1 MHRKQP
7 QPKQLAVAVF
17 AALVSMSALPALAQ
31 DAAPAQQQEAKT
43 LDTLV
48 VTAQKREEQLQDV
61 PIVVTALSQE
71 ALQDAGVRD
80 IKDLQILVPGLT
92 VTSTQNEAITTARI
106 RGIGTVGDNMGLE
119 SSVGVVIDG
128 VYRPRHSVGF
138 GDLGELERIEVL
150 KGPQGTLFGKNTSAG
165 VVNVVTKRPDHEL
178 AGGGEVTFG
187 NYGAL
192 GLAGWF
198 NAPMG
203 DHAAFRFY
211 AAHRDRDGWMNV
223 TTGAGPRTE
232 DKDYDQ
238 NFRTFRAK
246 LLIEPTDGVDIVIS
260 GDITKRD
267 ENCCTAV
274 QLVSGT
280 APSALINALG
290 GGNAIAPSGQADPW
304 ARNAYSNRDTSQ
316 YIDDK
321 GVQAEVNIDLDAFG
335 GSTLTSVTGGRDWNA
350 INGRDFD
357 FSAADL
363 IYMNPRESES
373 FNRFKTFSQEFRL
386 AGSTDKIDWL
396 FGMFYANEDLEK
408 TETYS
413 IGAAYEPYLST
424 LVGSSALPVM
434 QAALNPVLAAASGG
448 LLSFNATNPAAFLSQ
463 FSGRPQGTIFTGLG
477 ALDKYE
483 QNAKSVALFTNNTW
497 HATDAFD
504 VTLGLRYT
512 SEDKKLDAVYDNP
525 NGGLAC
531 AASLANPGAALGRL
545 LAARINNLGLL
556 PATNQQALLTQL
568 VQGLTNP
575 STAQGQQGLALLQS
589 VMGRMC
595 LPWSNALH
603 DGRSTHQSR
612 SEDEWSGTLKFAYR
626 WNDNAMTYF
635 SAARGYKAGGFNLDR
650 VQSSNGLSSGGAGIT
665 PVNDTSFPGEFV
677 DSYELGAKTTWAG
690 GNLLLN
696 GALFHQTYTDF
707 QLNSFLGTSF
717 VVRSI
722 PEVTSQGLDAELLW
736 QATPGLMLQTGLV
749 YADTKYGKNIPGCDF
764 VGPGQTS
771 AACPSIGQLYKL
783 PGAQM
788 SFAPEWSW
796 SASVTYEWDIG
807 ENLEGRF
814 NIGGKWMSEY
824 NTGSDL
830 DAEKQQDAYAV
841 VNARVGIGSRDRRWQ
856 LELWGLNIFDQ
867 DYVQVAFDGPLQA
880 PGQPTPGDPL
890 NTYNAFLGAP
900 ATYGATLRFRF

>member
-1 MHRKQP
+1 MFRKQP

-17 AALVSMSALPALAQ
+17 AALAAMSALPAFAQ
-31 DAAPAQQQEAKT
+31 DAAPAQEKQEQAKT

-48 VTAQKREEQLQDV
+48 VTAQKREEVMQDV
-61 PIVVTALSQE
+61 PMIVTSLSQQ
-71 ALQDAGVRD
+71 ALQDTGVRD
-80 IKDLQILVPGLT
+80 IKDLQIMVPGLT

-128 VYRPRHSVGF
+128 VYRPRNSVGF

-165 VVNVVTKRPDHEL
+165 VINVVTRRPDHEL
-178 AGGGEVTFG
+178 GGGGEVTVG

-203 DHAAFRFY
+203 DYAAFRFY

-246 LLIEPTDGVDIVIS
+246 LLLEPVDGVDIVLS
-260 GDITKRD
+260 ADITRRD

-280 APSALINALG
+280 SPSTLINAIG

-304 ARNAYSNRDTSQ
+304 ARRAYSNRDTSQ

-335 GSTLTSVTGGRDWNA
+335 GATLTSITGARDWDA
-350 INGRDFD
+350 VNGRDYD
-357 FSAADL
+357 FSAVDML
-363 IYMNPRESES
+363 YMNPKESES
-373 FNRFKTFSQEFRL
+373 YNRFKTFSQEFHL
-386 AGSTDKIDWL
+386 SGSTDTVDWL
-396 FGMFYANEDLEK
+396 VGMFYANEDLDK

-413 IGAAYEPYLST
+413 IGSGYEPYLST
-424 LVGSSALPVM
+424 LVGASALP
-434 QAALNPVLAAASGG
+434 QIKAALDPTLAA
-448 LLSFNATNPAAFLSQ
+448 LSAQYQLPLTMSINPANPAAFLSQ
-463 FSGRPQGTIFTGLG
+463 FSGRPFGSTFTGMG

-483 QNAKSVALFTNNTW
+483 QNSKNLALFTNNTW
-497 HATDAFD
+497 HATEAFD
-504 VTLGLRYT
+504 VTMGLRYT
-512 SEDKKLDAVYDNP
+512 REKKTLDAVYDNP
-525 NGGLAC
+525 NGSLAC
-531 AASLANPGAALGRL
+531 AASLANPGAGIARL
-545 LAARINNLGLL
+545 LAARIANLSQL
-556 PATNQQALLTQL
+556 PAANQAALINQLATALGSSAAGQAL
-568 VQGLTNP
+568 VAG
-575 STAQGQQGLALLQS
+575 
-589 VMGRMC
+589 VVGRMC
-595 LPWSNALH
+595 LPWTNALH
-603 DGRSTHQSR
+603 DGDVTYQSR
-612 SEDEWSGTLKFAYR
+612 SENEWSGTLKFAYR

-650 VQSSNGLSSGGAGIT
+650 TQVGVT
-665 PVNDTSFPGEFV
+665 PTTADTSFPGEFV
-677 DSYELGAKTTWAG
+677 DSYELGAKTTWAD

-696 GALFHQTYTDF
+696 GALFHQSYSDF

-722 PEVTSQGLDAELLW
+722 PKVTSQGLDAELLW

-749 YADTKYGKNIPGCDF
+749 YADTKYGRNIPGCDY

-788 SFAPEWSW
+788 SFAPEWSL
-796 SASVTYEWDIG
+796 SASVTYEWNIG
-807 ENLEGRF
+807 SNLEGRF
-814 NIGGKWMSEY
+814 NIGGKWLSEY

-830 DAEKQQDAYAV
+830 DAEKLQDAYAV
-841 VNARVGIGSRDRRWQ
+841 VNARIGIGSRDRRWQ
-856 LELWGLNIFDQ
+856 LEFWGMNIFDQ

-880 PGQPTPGDPL
+880 PGDPTPGNPL
-890 NTYNAFLGAP
+890 NTYNGFLGAP
-900 ATYGATLRFRF
+900 RTYGATLRFSF